1 MHYKKILAAALTIG
15 CIGGILPSS
24 LAEAASL
31 KIRYSGKTRYYK
43 GKQLKFSYTTRGLS
57 SKYSGIQMK
66 TGKTTVNMI
75 PYYDYLVK
83 QGPKVKRSYS
93 KKTGKLVLKN
103 GSKTLTAYVGKRTY
117 YLNGKKKTFSI
128 APTKVKYY
136 KTNKTVIL
144 LPAKVAITDL
154 GLRYTYSS
162 SAKRIYINKT
172 VSNPSSSKPT
182 APSNG
187 STVYT
192 NYNRSLSSYIS
203 AQEKKLLKYGGKEID
218 YKNYIDPAA
227 DKTNNYQFL
236 RLDTYRAV
244 NASSYNSVLNSKLKS
259 GSVLKNKGTALT
271 SAARTYNI
279 DPVYFL
285 CQTILETGYGTS
297 ELSQGKYITKVV
309 SGKSVVGQSKSGK
322 TIYGEEKIKE
332 EGGVV
337 TGFREVNGKFIT
349 KTIKKTKLY
358 NLYGIKAYDDNPQLC
373 GFSYAYYQ
381 GWTSVDKAISGAA
394 KYVSQEYIHSAAHK
408 QNTLYKFRYHPNVAN
423 LWHQYATDPAYAH
436 KIASIMYSQFRSVYA
451 SGVSMTYDKPKFN

>member
-309 SGKSVVGQSKSGK
+309 SGASVTKDKDGN
-322 TIYGEEKIKE
+322 
-332 EGGVV
+332 V
-337 TGFREVNGKFIT
+337 TGFKKVNGKYIT

-358 NLYGIKAYDDNPQLC
+358 NLYGIKAYDSDPQLC

-408 QNTLYKFRYHPNVAN
+408 QNTLYKFRYNPNVAN
-423 LWHQYATDPAYAH
+423 LWHEYATDPAYAH

>member
-43 GKQLKFSYTTRGLS
+43 GKQLNFSYTTRGLS

-66 TGKTTVNMI
+66 TGKTTVNMV

-93 KKTGKLVLKN
+93 KKKGKIVLKN

-162 SAKRIYINKT
+162 SAKRIYINKP
-172 VSNPSSSKPT
+172 VSNPPASNP

-203 AQEKKLLKYGGKEID
+203 AEKKQHPTYAGKTISTST
-218 YKNYIDPAA
+218 YKSYIDPAA

-309 SGKSVVGQSKSGK
+309 SGASVTKDRNGN
-322 TIYGEEKIKE
+322 
-332 EGGVV
+332 V
-337 TGFREVNGKFIT
+337 TGFKKVNGKYIT

-358 NLYGIKAYDDNPQLC
+358 NLYGIKAYDSDPQLC

-394 KYVSQEYIHSAAHK
+394 KYVSQEYIHSTTHK
-408 QNTLYKFRYHPNVAN
+408 QNTLYKFRYNPNVAN
-423 LWHQYATDPAYAH
+423 LWHEYATDPAYAH

>member
-1 MHYKKILAAALTIG
+1 MRYKKILAAALTVG
-15 CIGGILPSS
+15 CIGGILPSG

-31 KIRYSGKTRYYK
+31 KIRYSGKTRYYT
-43 GKQLKFSYTTRGLS
+43 GKQLKFSYGTKSLS
-57 SKYSGIQMK
+57 LKYAGIQMK
-66 TGKTTVNMI
+66 KGSTSINMI

-144 LPAKVAITDL
+144 LPAKALITNL

-162 SAKRIYINKT
+162 SAKRIYINKP
-172 VSNPSSSKPT
+172 VSQPSASKPS
-182 APSNG
+182 ASANG
-187 STVYT
+187 STTYT
-192 NYNRSLSSYIS
+192 KYNKTLSNYIS
-203 AQEKKLLKYGGKEID
+203 AEKKQHPTYGGKSISTST
-218 YKNYIDPAA
+218 YKKYIDPST
-227 DKTNNYQFL
+227 DQTHNYQFL
-236 RLDTYRAV
+236 RLDTYRSV
-244 NASSYNSVLNSKLKS
+244 NTSAYSSLLNSKLKS
-259 GSVLKNKGTALT
+259 GSVLKNKANVLI
-271 SAARTYNI
+271 SAAKTYDI

-297 ELSQGKYITKVV
+297 ELSQGKYVTKIV
-309 SGKSVVGQSKSGK
+309 SGASV
-322 TIYGEEKIKE
+322 IKDKN
-332 EGGVV
+332 GNV
-337 TGFREVNGKFIT
+337 TGFQKVKGKYIT
-349 KTIKKTKLY
+349 KTISKRKLY
-358 NLYGIKAYDDNPQLC
+358 NLYGIKAYDSDPQLC

-394 KYVSQEYIHSAAHK
+394 KYVSQEYIHSATHK
-408 QNTLYKFRYHPNVAN
+408 QNTLYKFRYHPNTAN
-423 LWHQYATDPAYAH
+423 LWHEYATDPAYAH

-451 SGVSMTYDKPKFN
+451 SGVSMTYDKPLFQ

>member
-1 MHYKKILAAALTIG
+1 MHYRKILAAALTIG

-66 TGKTTVNMI
+66 TGKTTVNMV

-162 SAKRIYINKT
+162 SAKRIYINKP
-172 VSNPSSSKPT
+172 VSNPPASNP

-192 NYNRSLSSYIS
+192 NYNRSLTSYIS
-203 AQEKKLLKYGGKEID
+203 AEKKQHPTYAGKTISTST
-218 YKNYIDPAA
+218 YKSYIDPAA

-309 SGKSVVGQSKSGK
+309 SGASVTKDRNGN
-322 TIYGEEKIKE
+322 
-332 EGGVV
+332 V
-337 TGFREVNGKFIT
+337 TGFKKVNGKYIT

-358 NLYGIKAYDDNPQLC
+358 NLYGIKAYDSDPQLC

-394 KYVSQEYIHSAAHK
+394 KYVSQEYIHSTTHK
-408 QNTLYKFRYHPNVAN
+408 QNTLYKFRYNPNVAN
-423 LWHQYATDPAYAH
+423 LWHEYATDPAYAH

>member
-1 MHYKKILAAALTIG
+1 MNYKKILAAALTAG
-15 CIGGILPSS
+15 CIGGILPSGPI
-24 LAEAASL
+24 EASSL
-31 KIRYSGKTRYYK
+31 KIRYGGKTRYYT
-43 GKQLKFSYTTRGLS
+43 GKQLKFSYTTKSLS

-66 TGKTTVNMI
+66 HGKTTVNMV

-93 KKTGKLVLKN
+93 KKSGKLVLKN

-136 KTNKTVIL
+136 KTGKTVIL
-144 LPAKVAITDL
+144 LPAKALITNM

-172 VSNPSSSKPT
+172 VSTPSSSQT
-182 APSNG
+182 TVPSGG

-203 AQEKKLLKYGGKEID
+203 AEKKAHPSYGGKTISTST
-218 YKNYIDPAA
+218 YKSYIDPAA

-244 NASSYNSVLNSKLKS
+244 NSSSYNSVLNNKLKS

-271 SAARTYNI
+271 SAAKTYNI

-309 SGKSVVGQSKSGK
+309 SGASVTRDKNGN
-322 TIYGEEKIKE
+322 
-332 EGGVV
+332 V
-337 TGFREVNGKFIT
+337 TGFKKVNGKYIT
-349 KTIKKTKLY
+349 TTIKKTKLY
-358 NLYGIKAYDDNPQLC
+358 NLYGIKAYDSDPQLC

-394 KYVSQEYIHSAAHK
+394 KYVSQEYIHNATYK
-408 QNTLYKFRYHPNVAN
+408 QNTLYKFRYNPDVAN
-423 LWHQYATDPAYAH
+423 LWHEYATDPAYAH

>member
-43 GKQLKFSYTTRGLS
+43 GKQLNFSYTTRGLS

-66 TGKTTVNMI
+66 TGKTTVNMV

-162 SAKRIYINKT
+162 SAKRIYINKP
-172 VSNPSSSKPT
+172 VSNPPASNP

-192 NYNRSLSSYIS
+192 NYNRSLTSYIS
-203 AQEKKLLKYGGKEID
+203 AEKKQHPTYAGKTISTST
-218 YKNYIDPAA
+218 YKSYIDPAA

-309 SGKSVVGQSKSGK
+309 SGASVTKDRNGN
-322 TIYGEEKIKE
+322 
-332 EGGVV
+332 V
-337 TGFREVNGKFIT
+337 TGFKKVNGKYIT

-358 NLYGIKAYDDNPQLC
+358 NLYGIKAYDSDPQLC

-394 KYVSQEYIHSAAHK
+394 KYVSQEYIHSTTHK
-408 QNTLYKFRYHPNVAN
+408 QNTLYKFRYNPNVAN
-423 LWHQYATDPAYAH
+423 LWHEYATDPAYAH